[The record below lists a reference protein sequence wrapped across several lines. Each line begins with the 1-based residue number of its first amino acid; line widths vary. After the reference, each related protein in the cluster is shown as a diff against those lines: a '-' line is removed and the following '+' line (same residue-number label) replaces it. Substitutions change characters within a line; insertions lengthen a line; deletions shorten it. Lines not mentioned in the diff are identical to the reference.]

1 MLKILQK
8 NWWVFGLRGLLSI
21 IFGVLALV
29 WPEITLLTLVTL
41 FGVFVLVDG
50 VLDLLAGFASAESNR
65 RWWVLILEGLVEI
78 GVALMTFFWTDIT
91 AIVLLYFIAAWA
103 VLSGLME
110 IIAAVQLRRMIEN
123 EWAMIL
129 GGILSI
135 VLGVLLIIFPQAGA
149 VSLTWLIGIFAII
162 FGILFVILAFQ
173 LRKNWR
179 ETKRTA

>member
-1 MLKILQK
+1 LLRILQK

-21 IFGVLALV
+21 IFGGLALV

-41 FGVFVLVDG
+41 FGVFVFVDG
-50 VLDLLAGFASAESNR
+50 VLDLIAGFASAESNK
-65 RWWVLILEGLVEI
+65 RWWMLLLEGLVEI
-78 GVALMTFFWTDIT
+78 GVALLTFFWTDIT

-103 VLSGLME
+103 VLSGLIE
-110 IIAAVQLRRMIEN
+110 IIAAVQLRRMIEQ
-123 EWAMIL
+123 EWSMIL

-135 VLGVLLIIFPQAGA
+135 VLGVLLFIFPEAGA

-162 FGILFVILAFQ
+162 FGVLFVILALQ